1 MDEMRVEWLILADA
15 ATVVGDKLYLLGGGW
30 DRLTVSKPPPVPHQ
44 MAVAAS
50 FRVPWNETNQKHRF
64 ELEICDADGISL
76 FNFGGTFEVG
86 RPAGLAQGQSQRS
99 QIAVNM
105 ALGFNKLGDY
115 VIVGRVDDL
124 AESEERFPFS
134 VVPTPAVAASLA
146 EQVRQQP
153 DDEEAG
159 GTPEAEA

>member
-50 FRVPWNETNQKHRF
+50 FRVPWNETNLKHRF
-64 ELEICDADGISL
+64 TLEICDADGISL
-76 FNFGGTFEVG
+76 FNFGGSFEVG
-86 RPAGLAQGQSQRS
+86 RPAGLPQGQSQRS

-105 ALGFNKLGDY
+105 GLMFNKLGGY
-115 VIVGRVDDL
+115 VIVGRVDDH
-124 AESEERFPFS
+124 AESEARFPFS
-134 VVPTPAVAASLA
+134 VVPTDAVAAALA
-146 EQVRQQP
+146 QQVRERP
-153 DDEEAG
+153 DDQGSGAAETEA
-159 GTPEAEA
+159 